1 VKQYEEQI
9 MSSQSL
15 IGFGIMVV
23 FTAAIW
29 GASGYLTGNV
39 IVPWGNSFLGT
50 FNPMQDSY
58 NTAYLLVQIILASPF
73 IGLLLWGYDHL
84 NNSNTE
90 SGGT

>member
-1 VKQYEEQI
+1 

-29 GASGYLTGNV
+29 GVAGYLTGNV
-39 IVPWGNSFLGT
+39 IVPWGNGFLET
-50 FNPMQDSY
+50 FSPMQDSY